1 MMIKAGAMKE
11 RVLIQAPAETRN
23 ALGETTLDW
32 EDAGEVWASVDG
44 LSSREVLQAM
54 QANVI
59 ASHKIRIRFF
69 PTITPHHRVVWRGKN
84 LEVASVVERFDRTIH
99 ELLVREVQ

>member
-1 MMIKAGAMKE
+1 MIKAGIMKE
-11 RVLIQAPAETRN
+11 RVLIQAPSESRN
-23 ALGETTLDW
+23 SLGETTIGW

-44 LSSREVLQAM
+44 LSSREILQAM

-69 PTITPHHRVVWRGKN
+69 PEITPHHRVVWRGKN
-84 LEVASVVERFDRTIH
+84 LEVASVVERNNRTVH
-99 ELLVREVQ
+99 EMLVREVQ

>member
-1 MMIKAGAMKE
+1 MIKAGAMKE
-11 RVLIQAPAETRN
+11 RVLIQAPSESRN
-23 ALGETTLDW
+23 SLGETTIGW

-44 LSSREVLQAM
+44 LSSREILQAM

-69 PTITPHHRVVWRGKN
+69 PEITPHHRVVWRGKN
-84 LEVASVVERFDRTIH
+84 LEVASVVERNNRTVH
-99 ELLVREVQ
+99 EMLVREVQ

>member
-1 MMIKAGAMKE
+1 MIKAGVMKE
-11 RVLIQAPAETRN
+11 RVLIQAPSESRN
-23 ALGETTLDW
+23 SLGETTIGW

-44 LSSREVLQAM
+44 LSSREILQAM

-69 PTITPHHRVVWRGKN
+69 PEITPHHRVVWRGKN
-84 LEVASVVERFDRTIH
+84 LEVASVVERNNRTVH
-99 ELLVREVQ
+99 EMLVREVQ

>member
-1 MMIKAGAMKE
+1 MIKAGVMKE
-11 RVLIQAPAETRN
+11 RVLIQAPSESSN
-23 ALGETTLDW
+23 SLGETTIGW

-44 LSSREVLQAM
+44 LSSREILQAM

-69 PTITPHHRVVWRGKN
+69 PEITPHHRVVWRGKN
-84 LEVASVVERFDRTIH
+84 LEVASVVERNNRTVH
-99 ELLVREVQ
+99 EMLVREVQ

>member
-1 MMIKAGAMKE
+1 MIRAGKLNE
-11 RVLIQAPAETRN
+11 RVSLQAPVESRN
-23 ALGETTLDW
+23 SLGETTLSW
-32 EDAGEVWASVDG
+32 APPVTVWGSVDG

-59 ASHKIRIRFF
+59 ASHKVRIRFF
-69 PTITPHHRVVWRGKN
+69 PDITPHHRVVWRGKN
-84 LEVASVVERFDRTIH
+84 LEIASVVEKDNRTMH

>member
-1 MMIKAGAMKE
+1 MIKAGKLNQ
-11 RVLIQAPAETRN
+11 RVLVQAPAESRN
-23 ALGETTLDW
+23 ALGETTLAWQD
-32 EDAGEVWASVDG
+32 EATVWGSVDG

-59 ASHKIRIRFF
+59 ASHKIRIRFM
-69 PTITPHHRVVWRGKN
+69 PTMTPHHRVVWRGKN
-84 LEVASVVERFDRTIH
+84 MEIASVVEKDNRTIH